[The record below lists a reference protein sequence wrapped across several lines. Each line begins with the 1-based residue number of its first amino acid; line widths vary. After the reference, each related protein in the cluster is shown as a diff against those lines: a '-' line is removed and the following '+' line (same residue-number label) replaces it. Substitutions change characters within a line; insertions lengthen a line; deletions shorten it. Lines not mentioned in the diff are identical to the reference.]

1 MTLTPMR
8 SLEEQ
13 LPAGGFL
20 RIHKSYIVAISKIR
34 SLNGNEVTV
43 GQVKIPVS
51 KNYKDELMKIIDGKL
66 IRK

>member
-13 LPAGGFL
+13 LPAGKFL
-20 RIHKSYIVAISKIR
+20 RIHKSYIVAIGKIR
-34 SLNGNEVTV
+34 SLSGNELTV
-43 GQVKIPVS
+43 AQARIPVS
-51 KNYKDELMKIIDGKL
+51 KNYKDALMKIIDGKL